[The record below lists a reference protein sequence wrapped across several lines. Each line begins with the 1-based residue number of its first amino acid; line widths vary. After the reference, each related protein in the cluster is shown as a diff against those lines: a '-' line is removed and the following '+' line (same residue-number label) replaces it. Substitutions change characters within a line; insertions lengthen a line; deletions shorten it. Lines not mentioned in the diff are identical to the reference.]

1 MNIALIGYGFMGR
14 LHARVLSKLNLLSG
28 IVELSD
34 DLIADA
40 KSHYDVPVVKSLAE
54 LDMKIDSVIIAVPT
68 PEHTSVLTSVLDS
81 LPDLKSILI
90 EKPMVGSLEEY
101 ELHKPLWDKIQD
113 KCIIGHIEVYNPV
126 ITHFMKIIEEGTYG
140 QLRSITI
147 HRKGAVPISRLSS
160 LAGVIEDVGI
170 HDFDII
176 SRILKG
182 KLDIYATGLKKN
194 DYLNSAFITMTN
206 GDTQAHLQ
214 LSREFSGRE
223 RNITVEMEKASVF
236 VDLIA
241 QTIEIRGLGEVI
253 GDNNSVKVPHGPG
266 SSIKVYG
273 EPLQEEILN
282 LKNIALGLEK
292 PRVSIGH
299 GISALRFVEAAIAS
313 IEQKKIITLI
323 NE

>member
-1 MNIALIGYGFMGR
+1 MGR

-34 DLIADA
+34 KLRSEAE
-40 KSHYDVPVVKSLAE
+40 SHYDVPIVKSIEE
-54 LDMKIDSVIIAVPT
+54 LKLQIDSVIIAVPT
-68 PEHTSVLTSVLDS
+68 NEHTSVLRTVMRTC
-81 LPDLKSILI
+81 PDLKSILI

-101 ELHKPLWDKIQD
+101 EQDRELWDKIED
-113 KCIIGHIEVYNPV
+113 ICIVGHIEVYNPV

-140 QLRSITI
+140 KLRSITI
-147 HRKGAVPISRLSS
+147 HRKGAVPLSRLSS
-160 LAGVIEDVGI
+160 LAGVVEDVGI

-176 SRILKG
+176 GRVLKG

-194 DYLNSAFITMTN
+194 NELNTAFITMTN
-206 GDTQAHLQ
+206 GEIQAHLQ

-253 GDNNSVKVPHGPG
+253 GDRNSVKVPHGPG

-273 EPLQEEILN
+273 EPLQEEIFN

-292 PRVSIGH
+292 PRVSISH
-299 GISALRFVEAAIAS
+299 GISALRFVEAAKAS
-313 IEQKKIITLI
+313 IRQKKIITLV
-323 NE
+323 N